1 MLAIKFVLVSVFL
14 TFAVLFPA
22 SARGETIT
30 TGQPLLML
38 VPEYPRAVGGPFPF
52 GAQDLSVWRTRV
64 PRIEEVDIRSSL
76 DKTIQKALFYTPTG
90 DSPKPLLV
98 VLHSWSENYLQNIG
112 IPYAIFA
119 ERNGWALIH
128 PDHRGPYR
136 KPEAVASELSLGDVL
151 DAVEYAKK
159 RARFDSSRIYLV
171 GYSGSA
177 MTSLVLAGK
186 HPEIWAG
193 VVSWVPIYDLVDW
206 YEWMQK
212 TSPERHYAGEIAA
225 ACGGRPIPGSPAEK
239 ECRRRSPSQY
249 LSNARGRVPVYLGLG
264 IWDHLVPPNHAL
276 RAFNDLASPN
286 ERIPEGQLRELDRTR
301 RVPHELVFSGK
312 RPLYE
317 QAGAKVL
324 LERSSLGSTV
334 TIFQGGHDIIY
345 NAGLAWLAERRR

>member
-1 MLAIKFVLVSVFL
+1 MNLFRFVRASIFL
-14 TFAVLFPA
+14 TFAMLSPMHSQA
-22 SARGETIT
+22 QIAT
-30 TGQPLLML
+30 TNQTPLLI
-38 VPEYPRAVGGPFPF
+38 PEFPHAVGGPFPF
-52 GAQDLSVWRTRV
+52 GAQDLSVWRARV
-64 PRIEEVDIRSSL
+64 PRIEEVNIPSSL
-76 DKTIQKALFYTPTG
+76 DRTVQKALLFAPKD

-119 ERNGWALIH
+119 DRNGWALIH

-136 KPEAVASELSLGDVL
+136 QPESVASDLSLRDVL

-159 RARFDSSRIYLV
+159 RTKVDSSRIYLI

-177 MTSLVLAGK
+177 MTSLVLAAK
-186 HPEIWAG
+186 HPELWAG

-206 YEWMQK
+206 YEWLSK
-212 TSPERHYAGEIAA
+212 SEPERHYTREIAA
-225 ACGGRPIPGSPAEK
+225 ACGGRLIQGSLAEK

-249 LSNARGRVPVYLGLG
+249 LSNARGRVPIYLGVG

-286 ERIPEGQLRELDRTR
+286 ERISDIHLRELDRTR
-301 RVPHELVFSGK
+301 RVPEDIAFSGH

-317 QAGAKVL
+317 QAGTKVL
-324 LERSSLGSTV
+324 FERSSLGSTV
-334 TIFQGGHDIIY
+334 VIFQGGHDIIY
-345 NAGLAWLAERRR
+345 NAGLAWLAEKRR